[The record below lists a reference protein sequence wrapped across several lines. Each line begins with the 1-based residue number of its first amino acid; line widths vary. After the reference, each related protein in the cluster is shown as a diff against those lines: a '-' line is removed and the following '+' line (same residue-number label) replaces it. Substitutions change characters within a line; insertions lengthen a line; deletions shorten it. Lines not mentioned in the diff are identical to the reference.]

1 MTAIVVA
8 FLLLVSNQKTQ
19 SIAFNLELPV
29 DKLFIQFKTK
39 YNKHYSL
46 TEEQFRFQ
54 IFKNNLKNIKTLNE
68 KRTQPSDAFHDIN
81 MYTDLID
88 EELPISKGMAIPVS
102 SYDNEHFNSK
112 ELKKVEK
119 PWNEVPPLP
128 SGDNLPQNYAFCG
141 EYVSKNTDRPKVD
154 LCGEVFSQQN
164 CGGCWAVSLANLA
177 QYLYS
182 NLTYQRYGCIKTP
195 PKFSAQRFL
204 DVTKTKA
211 TKRLLWWSSSRR
223 CLIAVKSF
231 SLDADYPFVDGPNKN
246 VCTIRGDQNP
256 NVQIQMAITGYKT
269 FGISK
274 DQNMVLLLKKL
285 LHHYGPFLVSVKVSG
300 TGFSSYSSG
309 IFSFPSSSICDTS
322 SSSFM
327 TDHEVVLM
335 DGYRECVE
343 YFIIRNSWAS
353 GWGEGDNYIRIKTTN
368 LCGIG
373 WRIGDYVYPLNM
385 IVYANTCKLDK
396 YCSSCNISSNICS
409 SCVSGYYLNSNN
421 KCVKNTA
428 KLVKYHSNST
438 YVQFYNHTI

>member
-1 MTAIVVA
+1 MIAIIVA
-8 FLLLVSNQKTQ
+8 FLLFVSNQKMQ

-29 DKLFIQFKTK
+29 DKLFTQFKTK
-39 YNKHYSL
+39 YSRHYSP
-46 TEEQFRFQ
+46 TEEQLRFQ
-54 IFKNNLKNIKTLNE
+54 IFKNNLKNIKALNE
-68 KRTQPSDAFHDIN
+68 KRTNPSDALHDIN

-88 EELPISKGMAIPVS
+88 DELPMNKGIPVPVS
-102 SYDNEHFNSK
+102 SYDKEHFNSK
-112 ELKKVEK
+112 ELRKVEK
-119 PWNEVPPLP
+119 PWNEIPPLP
-128 SGDNLPQNYAFCG
+128 SGDSLPQNHAFCG

-164 CGGCWAVSLANLA
+164 CGGCWAISLANLA

-182 NLTYQRYGCIKTP
+182 NLTYQRYGCVKTP

-204 DVTKTKA
+204 DVTTTKA
-211 TKRLLWWSSSRR
+211 TKRCCGGHPRDAVN
-223 CLIAVKSF
+223 AVKSF
-231 SLDADYPFVDGPNKN
+231 SLDADYPFVDGSNRN
-246 VCTIRGDQNP
+246 LCTIRGDQNP
-256 NVQIQMAITGYKT
+256 SVQIQMAITGYKT

-274 DQNMVLLLKKL
+274 DQNMVLILKKL

-309 IFSFPSSSICDTS
+309 IFSFPSTSVCDTS

-335 DGYRECVE
+335 GWGVENGIE
-343 YFIIRNSWAS
+343 YFIIRNSWSS

-385 IVYANTCKLDK
+385 IVYANTCKFDK
-396 YCSSCNISSNICS
+396 YCNSCNISSNICS
-409 SCVSGYYLNSNN
+409 SCTSGYSLNSNN
-421 KCVKNTA
+421 KCVENTV
-428 KLVKYHSNST
+428 KLTKFHSNST
-438 YVQFYNHTI
+438 NVQFYNHTI